1 MSAIY
6 ITRGFLN
13 WLSESSSRVF
23 LDDLQQKYKLVQ
35 IGSDISSESLRLQV
49 ATSFAATWR
58 IGGLLMA
65 RLIRTVPER
74 RYLRNLT
81 RMLLMYTNILLV
93 NRCDDEAQSTLL
105 LAMRTARMLLQPSR
119 RCVQSQ

>member
-1 MSAIY
+1 
-6 ITRGFLN
+6 
-13 WLSESSSRVF
+13 
-23 LDDLQQKYKLVQ
+23 
-35 IGSDISSESLRLQV
+35 
-49 ATSFAATWR
+49 
-58 IGGLLMA
+58 MA

-93 NRCDDEAQSTLL
+93 NSCDDEAQSTLL